1 MTLFFYLLIAF
12 ITFIAFLHAWAKKRY
27 DISRTMVI
35 NSPRDVVFSNV
46 RQLKK
51 HPLWVPWFSKYPG
64 AILKFKGDDGQPGA
78 AIYWKSKNNEIG
90 EGTQKIIKVKHP
102 RVFET
107 RVLFVK
113 PIKVSLLTYFAVK
126 ELEPGKS
133 KVVWGIRGNLPF
145 PLSVI
150 SLFYSP
156 DKLMGNDLEKGLIS
170 LKTRM
175 EKSIK
180 I

>member
-35 NSPRDVVFSNV
+35 NAPRDVVFSYI

-51 HPLWVPWFSKYPG
+51 HPLWVPWFSKYPEI
-64 AILKFKGDDGQPGA
+64 ILKHKGEDGKLGA
-78 AIYWKSKNNEIG
+78 TIYWRSKNQEIG

-113 PIKVSLLTYFAVK
+113 PVKVSFLTYLAAK

-156 DKLMGNDLEKGLIS
+156 DKLMGQDLEKGLIN
-170 LKTRM
+170 LKTKM
-175 EKSIK
+175 EKRVK
-180 I
+180 V

>member
-12 ITFIAFLHAWAKKRY
+12 ITFIAFLHAWAKKKY

-35 NSPRDVVFSNV
+35 NAPRDVVFSFI
-46 RQLKK
+46 RRLKN
-51 HPLWVPWFSKYPG
+51 HPFWVPWFFKYPKTV
-64 AILKFKGDDGQPGA
+64 LKQKGEDGKVGS
-78 AIYWKSKNNEIG
+78 AIYWKGDNKEIG
-90 EGTQKIIKVKHP
+90 EGIQKIIKVKHP

-113 PIKVSLLTYFAVK
+113 PVKVSMLTYFAIK

-133 KVVWGIRGNLPF
+133 KVVWGIRGSLPF

-156 DKLMGNDLEKGLIS
+156 NKLMGDDIEKGLIN
-170 LKTRM
+170 LKTQM
-175 EKSIK
+175 EKKVKS
-180 I
+180 

>member
-12 ITFIAFLHAWAKKRY
+12 ITFIAFLHAWARKRY
-27 DISRTMVI
+27 DVSCTMVI
-35 NSPRDVVFSNV
+35 NSPRDVVFSYV

-51 HPLWVPWFSKYPG
+51 HPLWVPWFSKYPET
-64 AILKFKGDDGQPGA
+64 ILKFKGEEGKPGA
-78 AIYWKSKNNEIG
+78 TLYWKGKNKELG
-90 EGTQKIIKVKHP
+90 EGTQKITKVKHP
-102 RVFET
+102 RAFET

-113 PIKVSLLTYFAVK
+113 PVKVSLLTYFAVK

-133 KVVWGIRGNLPF
+133 KVVWGVKGNLPF

-156 DKLMGNDLEKGLIS
+156 DKLMGHELERGLIN

-175 EKSIK
+175 EKPVK
-180 I
+180 V